1 MPRSLFF
8 NFCRVM
14 EEGIAS
20 KVPRETLQNA
30 IKNSQLSED
39 MTAIFE
45 VRGIARTCLIIE
57 MIGKSKNGMMVRL
70 NTRLKKLEGGIIEP
84 GLLNMFERKGMI
96 TVKKGQISFDEA
108 ENIAIEF
115 GAESVEE
122 NDDDDNDDE
131 ILTFICDPNDFSRV
145 NNELVN
151 NSKLEVEAAE
161 IRYIPKFG
169 IPKTEFTNK
178 REKAIFLRLLRGL
191 EEAEDILAV
200 HHNAEI

>member
-1 MPRSLFF
+1 
-8 NFCRVM
+8 M

-30 IKNSQLSED
+30 LKNNQISDD

-57 MIGKSKNGMMVRL
+57 MIGKSKNNMLVRL
-70 NTRLKKLEGGIIEP
+70 NTRMNKLEGGIVEP

-122 NDDDDNDDE
+122 NDDDE

-151 NSKLEVEAAE
+151 NTKLEVEAAE
-161 IRYIPKFG
+161 IRYIPTVY
-169 IPKTEFTNK
+169 TEFSNK

-191 EEAEDILAV
+191 EEAEDILSLI
-200 HHNAEI
+200 HI

>member
-96 TVKKGQISFDEA
+96 TVKKGQLSFDEA

>member
-1 MPRSLFF
+1 
-8 NFCRVM
+8 M

-96 TVKKGQISFDEA
+96 TVKKG
-108 ENIAIEF
+108 
-115 GAESVEE
+115 
-122 NDDDDNDDE
+122 
-131 ILTFICDPNDFSRV
+131 
-145 NNELVN
+145 
-151 NSKLEVEAAE
+151 
-161 IRYIPKFG
+161 
-169 IPKTEFTNK
+169 KT
-178 REKAIFLRLLRGL
+178 
-191 EEAEDILAV
+191 
-200 HHNAEI
+200 